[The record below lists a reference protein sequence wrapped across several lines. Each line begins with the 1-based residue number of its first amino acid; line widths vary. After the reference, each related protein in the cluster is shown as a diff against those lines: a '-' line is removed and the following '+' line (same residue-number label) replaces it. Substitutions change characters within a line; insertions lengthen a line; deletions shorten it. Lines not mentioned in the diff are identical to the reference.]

1 MDPCTKERE
10 LATLRSE
17 VSAIFH
23 RMDEQ
28 LTIARAV
35 YDLAA
40 DMKVARQSIDILTN
54 GQEKIAQDVEEL
66 KSKPGRRWESITL
79 TSVITLISAAIGYA
93 LAHIVK

>member
-1 MDPCTKERE
+1 
-10 LATLRSE
+10 
-17 VSAIFH
+17 
-23 RMDEQ
+23 MDEQ